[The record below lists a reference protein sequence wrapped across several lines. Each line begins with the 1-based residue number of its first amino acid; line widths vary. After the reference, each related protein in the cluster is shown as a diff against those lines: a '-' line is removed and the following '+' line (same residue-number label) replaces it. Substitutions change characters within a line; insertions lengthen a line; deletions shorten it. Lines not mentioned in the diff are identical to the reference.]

1 MQRAGGASTL
11 SVAAPFGT
19 YLNDKAKDTLDSA
32 RTPPAPPSDAAT
44 NLAATHLMLTGGGLI
59 RLLTMVVAFQVSLVE
74 RFGRQFNLSNSA
86 FFAYAYDA
94 AGSSFWVL
102 PDQVARVTAPP
113 PRAPCTQPLPWTEPT
128 TVVCAPPST

>member
-11 SVAAPFGT
+11 SAAATFGT
-19 YLNDKAKDTLDSA
+19 YLNAKAKDTLDSA
-32 RTPPAPPSDAAT
+32 RTPPAPPTAAAT
-44 NLAATHLMLTGGGLI
+44 NLAATHLMLTGEGLI

-74 RFGRQFNLSNSA
+74 RFGQFNLSKSA
-86 FFAYAYDA
+86 FFAYGYRAD
-94 AGSSFWVL
+94 GGSFWVL